1 MTEFVVRSSAPTDA
15 EALAVV
21 FYRAV
26 HEGAA
31 ARYSHAERAA
41 WVPKVPKGLAWDAK
55 LAKSDGVVAESGGK
69 IVGFMTRQGA
79 HFDMAYVLPE
89 VMGTGV
95 AGVLCAVLEGRA
107 RAAGVTHMTVEASL
121 LAEPFFAR
129 RGWTLVR
136 WQTVERRGVAL
147 RNCVMEKSLTQ
158 KSAAA

>member
-1 MTEFVVRSSAPTDA
+1 MEFTLRSYATQDA
-15 EALAVV
+15 DALGAI

-31 ARYSHAERAA
+31 TRYTADERAA
-41 WVPKVPKGLAWDAK
+41 WVPEPPKGAGWEAK
-55 LAKSDGVVAESGGK
+55 LAKSDGVVAESDGK

-79 HFDMAYVLPE
+79 AFDMAYVLPE

-107 RAAGVTHMTVEASL
+107 RAEGVERMTVEASL

-129 RGWTLVR
+129 RGWALVR
-136 WQTVERRGVAL
+136 RQKVERRGVKL
-147 RNCVMEKSLTQ
+147 QNCLMEKTLTRI
-158 KSAAA
+158 SAAA